1 MPFGAARA
9 DFFYFF
15 DQVLREP
22 LMRHATSFGG
32 GKSYISFPA
41 RNRPS
46 KAESERAATHTH
58 THTITHSTPSASAY
72 SRSDGYKK
80 KSQAEGKGGV
90 ADVC

>member
-46 KAESERAATHTH
+46 KAESERAATVFLSHTH
-58 THTITHSTPSASAY
+58 TLSTPSASAN
-72 SRSDGYKK
+72 SRSNGYKK
-80 KSQAEGKGGV
+80 KVRLRKKEELLTHR
-90 ADVC
+90 